1 MLSQSLAASPS
12 ERWREQLSGSE
23 MSDREIREHWLRSKL
38 KFSGRS
44 SMSREGLDGQLGVA
58 ADNLMGENHALGMSF
73 RDAKSQRNAN
83 GSKALDLDYSFP
95 VGSAD
100 LSLRAGN
107 HHSEYQKHLSD
118 QRIDASSESR
128 VMGLDGSRFLLS
140 RYGIRFDG
148 LVRHVA
154 RDTQSFEQGDL
165 VSDSAYQKSA
175 LGLKGQWS
183 EELVGGLY
191 ARSDVSA
198 IGGREFSA
206 SDYAQQSDVVEE
218 GEFYKVAI
226 SATVGRELFRWQ
238 WDLTGR
244 YQFAPEDLPSSEYLM
259 VAGSS
264 MLTGFNGQSVYAHQG
279 GWLRMNTA
287 SPAWPMPFV
296 GGVLSSINFSMLQGW
311 VPYSGAQAD
320 RDGKACAGE
329 VSLKM
334 QGRAFTANVSVGRM
348 MSASTTAM
356 TIPDHP
362 DVRFSLTLSI

>member
-1 MLSQSLAASPS
+1 MPGDQVLIRLFLVALIGCMLSQSLAASPS

-218 GEFYKVAI
+218 GEFYNGGAG
-226 SATVGRELFRWQ
+226 AFPLAVGF
-238 WDLTGR
+238 
-244 YQFAPEDLPSSEYLM
+244 
-259 VAGSS
+259 
-264 MLTGFNGQSVYAHQG
+264 
-279 GWLRMNTA
+279 
-287 SPAWPMPFV
+287 
-296 GGVLSSINFSMLQGW
+296 
-311 VPYSGAQAD
+311 D
-320 RDGKACAGE
+320 RA
-329 VSLKM
+329 
-334 QGRAFTANVSVGRM
+334 VSVRAGGSAFFGIFDGGGIFHAHWLQRAIGLRPPGGLGADEHGEPGLAHALRGRGPVQHQFLD
-348 MSASTTAM
+348 AAGLGA
-356 TIPDHP
+356 IFRCPG
-362 DVRFSLTLSI
+362 